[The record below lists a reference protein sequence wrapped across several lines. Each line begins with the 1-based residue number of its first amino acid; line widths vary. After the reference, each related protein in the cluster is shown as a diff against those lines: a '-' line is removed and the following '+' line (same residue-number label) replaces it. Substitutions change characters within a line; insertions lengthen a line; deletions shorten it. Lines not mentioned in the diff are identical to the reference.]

1 MLQGTLPMFRA
12 QLSHFK
18 DMSLREIVTHPRL
31 HMLLYN
37 QAQNP
42 TNPYFITSQY
52 LIKIHIFP
60 QMIFMR
66 YGKVCSF
73 LADSET

>member
-1 MLQGTLPMFRA
+1 MIQA
-12 QLSHFK
+12 QPSHFK
-18 DMSLREIVTHPRL
+18 DMSRREIVTHPRL
-31 HMLLYN
+31 HMLLCN

-52 LIKIHIFP
+52 LIKIYIFP
-60 QMIFMR
+60 QVISKR

-73 LADSET
+73 LC